1 MVRRNSLCY
10 NKLEKNG
17 QALCDK
23 GRKSSGEGCLVNM
36 GTRESQLFFRQNG
49 TAPLGII
56 ATEGAKELAGRI
68 DAYLVKWA
76 KEAGIEKNTFII
88 ESECPRFSS
97 GDAKGLIKST
107 VRGMDLY
114 FVVDVGNYSIK
125 YNLFGQPNSMS
136 PDDHF
141 QDLLRLIQAAGGKA
155 HRLNVIMPM
164 LYGGRQHR
172 RAYRESLDCAFMLQ
186 TLRDVGVSN
195 LITFDAHDPRV
206 MNAVPL
212 MGFDNVM
219 PTYQALKSL
228 FRHVPDLK
236 VDRDHF
242 MIISPDEGALNR
254 NMYYASVLRVDL
266 GMFYK
271 RRDYSRIVNGH
282 NPIVAHEYLG
292 SSVEG
297 MDIFIADDIISSG
310 ESMLDIAVKLKEKG
324 AKRIFGYATYAIFT
338 NGLETYDKAYGQGMI
353 DGVLGS
359 NLTYRTEE
367 LKKREWFFEVDV
379 SKYAAY
385 LVAGMNHDM
394 SFSSVLDPHE
404 KIAALLE
411 KREQGLV

>member
-1 MVRRNSLCY
+1 
-10 NKLEKNG
+10 
-17 QALCDK
+17 
-23 GRKSSGEGCLVNM
+23 M
-36 GTRESQLFFRQNG
+36 GTRESQLFFRQSG
-49 TAPLGII
+49 AAPIGII
-56 ATEGAKELAGRI
+56 ATEGAKELAQRI
-68 DAYLVKWA
+68 DSYLIKWA
-76 KEAGIEKNTFII
+76 REDGIEKDSFLIDA
-88 ESECPRFSS
+88 ECPRFSS
-97 GDAKGLIKST
+97 GDAKGLIRTT

-114 FVVDVGNYSIK
+114 FVIDVGNYSIK

-172 RAYRESLDCAFMLQ
+172 RSYRESLDCAFMLQ
-186 TLRDVGVSN
+186 TLQNVGVQN

-219 PTYQALKSL
+219 PTYQVLKCM
-228 FRHVPDLK
+228 FKHVPDLSL
-236 VDRDHF
+236 DRDHF
-242 MIISPDEGALNR
+242 MIVSPDEGALNR
-254 NMYYASVLRVDL
+254 NMYYASVLSVDL

-297 MDIFIADDIISSG
+297 KDVFIADDIISSG

-338 NGLETYDKAYGQGMI
+338 NGLDSYDKAYEQGII

-359 NLTYRTEE
+359 NLTYRTDE
-367 LKKREWFFEVDV
+367 LKNREWFFEVDV

-385 LVAGMNHDM
+385 LVAAMNHDM

-404 KIAALLE
+404 KITALLE
-411 KREQGLV
+411 KRQNG